1 MFENSNLL
9 GVGLLWERPRA
20 ERRVFRDCGEVS
32 IPLRLTSGTGGGWV
46 RKREEK
52 VKKEERRGKEDE
64 RGGGRGRKG
73 GRGEREG
80 NEDKPVSLTSYEHLV
95 VWLCSK
101 KGRKN

>member
-1 MFENSNLL
+1 M
-9 GVGLLWERPRA
+9 
-20 ERRVFRDCGEVS
+20 
-32 IPLRLTSGTGGGWV
+32 
-46 RKREEK
+46 
-52 VKKEERRGKEDE
+52 KKEERRGKEDE

-101 KGRKN
+101 KGRKS

>member
-1 MFENSNLL
+1 M
-9 GVGLLWERPRA
+9 
-20 ERRVFRDCGEVS
+20 GEKE
-32 IPLRLTSGTGGGWV
+32 G
-46 RKREEK
+46 RKK
-52 VKKEERRGKEDE
+52 VKKEERGKDE

-73 GRGEREG
+73 GRGGREG